1 MSYEAGV
8 SLFGFHLARQIASGE
23 PPVLYQALTGRMC
36 QWRRGISSPEVAQ
49 EDLVIGAGTALA
61 RSAVGVIG
69 PSRCTKP
76 SRVGCASGEEVLVAP
91 KWPRRTWLSALAQL
105 LHGQPW
111 ELSARRDLLSQGHA
125 TRGLDFWYCDSA
137 LFLDGRLP
145 TDPGMNCQTIQYGAH
160 CSCYTAP
167 SQVGR
172 EIVD

>member
-23 PPVLYQALTGRMC
+23 PPVPVLYRALTGRMC

-49 EDLVIGAGTALA
+49 EDLVIGAGTAL
-61 RSAVGVIG
+61 
-69 PSRCTKP
+69 
-76 SRVGCASGEEVLVAP
+76 
-91 KWPRRTWLSALAQL
+91 
-105 LHGQPW
+105 
-111 ELSARRDLLSQGHA
+111 GHA